1 MKRVVKFIV
10 RRVYM
15 LIVTVFLVSVAVFAI
30 TESSPGNIAKNVLG
44 AFITPEQEASFLA
57 QMGLDKPAYL
67 RFIFW
72 LAGSDWYAGHKSG
85 FDFERVINSQGFD
98 EWWALDEKDRLVCW
112 KLEGENLVALV
123 RQPDGSVKKEVDNSR
138 WRTDDQGK
146 EFFWGMDRQNRVAK
160 WQKGADNETWTFLE
174 GMGWQK
180 AAGAP
185 VAYIPMRKGILRL
198 DPGISLRTGR
208 PVGPTLVVR
217 LRNSMVLAGL
227 AIAIIMP
234 IALFLGV
241 ISGLNEGT
249 WLDRILSTS
258 GMIFTV
264 IPEFVTGIILILLL
278 TVIFPVFP
286 GATIFG
292 EEAPWARPDM
302 LVLPVLTLTLIELG
316 YILRITRASMAET
329 IQSSYI
335 RTAFLK
341 GLPYWKVVIVHSLR
355 NALIAPVTVIMLH
368 VTWLLGGI
376 VIVEVVFGYPG
387 LGKYTLDAALYKD
400 VNVLEACS
408 MILVVVAVGSQLVAD
423 IVYTFLNPR
432 IRYN

>member
-1 MKRVVKFIV
+1 
-10 RRVYM
+10 M
-15 LIVTVFLVSVAVFAI
+15 LIVTVLLVSMAVFAI

-44 AFITPEQEASFLA
+44 AFITPAQEASFLA

-67 RFIFW
+67 RYIFW
-72 LAGSDWYAGHKSG
+72 LVGSDWYAGHRSG
-85 FDFERVINSQGFD
+85 FSFKRVVNSQGFD
-98 EWWALDEKDRLVCW
+98 EWWAIDEQGRLTCW
-112 KLEGENLVALV
+112 KLEGQNLVALV
-123 RQPDGSVKKEVDNSR
+123 RQPDGSAQKETDNTR
-138 WRTDDQGK
+138 WRTDDRGQP
-146 EFFWGMDRQNRVAK
+146 FFWGMDRQNRVVK
-160 WQKGADNETWTFLE
+160 WQQGADSESWTFLE

-180 AAGAP
+180 SGGAP
-185 VAYIPMRKGILRL
+185 VDYIPMRKGILRM

-208 PVGPTLVVR
+208 PVGPTLMIR

-258 GMIFTV
+258 GMVFTV

-278 TVIFPVFP
+278 SVVFPIFP

-292 EEAPWARPDM
+292 EQAPWSRPDM
-302 LVLPVLTLTLIELG
+302 LVLPVLTLALIELG

-329 IQSSYI
+329 IQSPYI

-341 GLPYWKVVIVHSLR
+341 GLPYWQVVMVHALR
-355 NALIAPVTVIMLH
+355 NAMIAPVTVIMLH

-400 VNVLEACS
+400 VNALEACS
-408 MILVVVAVGSQLVAD
+408 MILVVVAVGSQLIAD

-432 IRYN
+432 IRYD

>member
-1 MKRVVKFIV
+1 
-10 RRVYM
+10 M

-44 AFITPEQEASFLA
+44 AFITPEQETSFLA
-57 QMGLDKPAYL
+57 QMGLDKPAHL
-67 RFIFW
+67 RYVFW
-72 LAGSDWYAGHKSG
+72 LVGSDWYASHKSNFG
-85 FDFERVINSQGFD
+85 FEKVTNSQGFE
-98 EWWALDEKDRLVCW
+98 EWWVQDEQNRLVRW
-112 KLEGENLVALV
+112 MLEGENLVALV
-123 RQPDGSVKKEVDNSR
+123 RQPDGSVQKEIDNAR
-138 WRTDDQGK
+138 WRKDSQGHV
-146 EFFWGMDRQNRVAK
+146 FFWGMDRQNRVVK

-180 AAGAP
+180 ASGAP
-185 VAYIPMRKGILRL
+185 VTYIPMRKGILRL

-208 PVGPTLVVR
+208 PVGPTLMVR

-227 AIAIIMP
+227 AIVIIMP
-234 IALFLGV
+234 IALFLG
-241 ISGLNEGT
+241 IIAGLNEGT
-249 WLDRILSTS
+249 WLDRFLSTI
-258 GMIFTV
+258 GMTFTV

-278 TVIFPVFP
+278 SVVFPIFP

-292 EEAPWARPDM
+292 EDAPWARPDM
-302 LVLPVLTLTLIELG
+302 LVLPVLTLTLVELG
-316 YILRITRASMAET
+316 YILRITRASVAET
-329 IQSSYI
+329 IQSPYI

-341 GLPYWKVVIVHSLR
+341 GLPYWQVVIVHTLR

-432 IRYN
+432 IRYK

>member
-1 MKRVVKFIV
+1 
-10 RRVYM
+10 M

-57 QMGLDKPAYL
+57 QMGLDKPAHL
-67 RFIFW
+67 RYVFW
-72 LAGSDWYAGHKSG
+72 LVGSDWYAGHRS
-85 FDFERVINSQGFD
+85 DFSFEKVTNSQGFE
-98 EWWALDEKDRLVCW
+98 EWWVQDEKNRLVRW
-112 KLEGENLVALV
+112 MLEGENLVALV
-123 RQPDGSVKKEVDNSR
+123 RQPDGSVQKEVDNAR
-138 WRTDDQGK
+138 WRKDSKGNV
-146 EFFWGMDRQNRVAK
+146 FFWGMDRQNRVVK

-180 AAGAP
+180 ASGAP
-185 VAYIPMRKGILRL
+185 VSYIPMRKGILRL

-208 PVGPTLVVR
+208 PVGPTLMVR

-227 AIAIIMP
+227 AIIIIMP
-234 IALFLGV
+234 IALFLGI

-249 WLDRILSTS
+249 WLDRILSTL
-258 GMIFTV
+258 GMTFTV

-278 TVIFPVFP
+278 SVVFPIFP

-292 EEAPWARPDM
+292 EAAPWSRPDM

-316 YILRITRASMAET
+316 YILRITRASVAET
-329 IQSSYI
+329 IQSPYI

-341 GLPYWKVVIVHSLR
+341 GLPYWKVVIVHTLR

-432 IRYN
+432 IRYK

>member
-1 MKRVVKFIV
+1 
-10 RRVYM
+10 M
-15 LIVTVFLVSVAVFAI
+15 LIVTVLLVSVAVFVI

-44 AFITPEQEASFLA
+44 AFITPEQETSFLT

-67 RFIFW
+67 RYVFW
-72 LAGSDWYAGHKSG
+72 LVGSDWYATHKSG
-85 FDFERVINSQGFD
+85 LKFARVENSQGFD
-98 EWWALDEKDRLVCW
+98 EWWALDEKDRNVRW
-112 KLEGENLVALV
+112 KLEGDNLVALI
-123 RQPDGSVKKEVDNSR
+123 RQTDGSVLKEIDNNR
-138 WRTDDQGK
+138 WRTDTKGQT
-146 EFFWGMDRQNRVAK
+146 FFWGMDHQNRVVK
-160 WQKGADNETWTFLE
+160 WQKGADSESWTFLE

-180 AAGAP
+180 ASGAP
-185 VAYIPMRKGILRL
+185 TDYIPMRKGILRL
-198 DPGISLRTGR
+198 DPGVSLRTGR
-208 PVGPTLVVR
+208 PVGPTLMVR

-227 AIAIIMP
+227 AIVIIMP
-234 IALFLGV
+234 IALFLGI

-249 WLDRILSTS
+249 WLDRILSTC
-258 GMIFTV
+258 GMTFTV

-278 TVIFPVFP
+278 SVVFPIFP

-292 EEAPWARPDM
+292 EDAPWSRPDM

-329 IQSSYI
+329 IQSPYI

-341 GLPYWKVVIVHSLR
+341 GLPYWKVVIVHTLR

-387 LGKYTLDAALYKD
+387 LGKYTLDAALYND
-400 VNVLEACS
+400 VNDLEACS

-423 IVYTFLNPR
+423 IAYTFLNPR
-432 IRYN
+432 IRYK

>member
-1 MKRVVKFIV
+1 
-10 RRVYM
+10 M

-30 TESSPGNIAKNVLG
+30 TESTPGNIAKNVLG
-44 AFITPEQEASFLA
+44 AFITPEQEASFLT

-67 RFIFW
+67 RYIFW
-72 LAGSDWYAGHKSG
+72 LVGSDWYASQKSG
-85 FDFERVINSQGFD
+85 FEFKRVTNSQGFD
-98 EWWALDEKDRLVCW
+98 EWWAVDEQGRLVRW
-112 KLEGENLVALV
+112 TLEAENLVALV
-123 RQPDGSVKKEVDNSR
+123 RQPDGSVLKETDNSR
-138 WRTDDQGK
+138 WRTDSNGIS
-146 EFFWGMDRQNRVAK
+146 FFWGMDLQNRVVK

-180 AAGAP
+180 ASGAP

-208 PVGPTLVVR
+208 PVGPTLMVR

-234 IALFLGV
+234 IALFLGI
-241 ISGLNEGT
+241 ISGINEGT
-249 WLDRILSTS
+249 WPDRILSTS

-278 TVIFPVFP
+278 TVIFPIFP

-292 EEAPWARPDM
+292 EEAPWDRPDM

-329 IQSSYI
+329 IQAPYI

>member
-1 MKRVVKFIV
+1 MVKFII
-10 RRVYM
+10 RRLYM
-15 LIVTVFLVSVAVFAI
+15 LLVTVFLVSVAVFAI

-44 AFITPEQEASFLA
+44 GFITPEQETSFLS

-67 RFIFW
+67 RFAFW
-72 LAGSDWYAGHKSG
+72 LTGSDWYAGHKSG
-85 FDFERVINSQGFD
+85 FTFEKVKNAQGFD
-98 EWWALDEKDRLVCW
+98 EWWVVDEKNRLVIW
-112 KLEGENLVALV
+112 KLEGDNLVALV
-123 RQPDGSVKKEVDNSR
+123 RQPDGSVVKEMANAR
-138 WRTDDQGK
+138 WRTDSQGQ
-146 EFFWGMDRQNRVAK
+146 EYFWGMDQHNRMVK
-160 WQKGADNETWTFLE
+160 WQKGADSETWTFLE

-180 AAGAP
+180 TSGAP
-185 VAYIPMRKGILRL
+185 VSYIPMRKGILRL
-198 DPGISLRTGR
+198 DPGVSLRTGR
-208 PVGPTLVVR
+208 PVGPTLKIR
-217 LRNSMVLAGL
+217 LRNSLVLAGL
-227 AIAIIMP
+227 AITIIMP
-234 IALFLGV
+234 IALFLGI

-249 WLDRILSTS
+249 WLDRSLSTI
-258 GMIFTV
+258 GMTFTV

-278 TVIFPVFP
+278 SVVFPVFP

-329 IQSSYI
+329 IQSPYI

-341 GLPYWKVVIVHSLR
+341 GLPYWKVVSVHALR

-408 MILVVVAVGSQLVAD
+408 MIMVVVAVGSQLVAD

>member
-1 MKRVVKFIV
+1 
-10 RRVYM
+10 M

-57 QMGLDKPAYL
+57 QMGLDKPAHL
-67 RFIFW
+67 RYVFW
-72 LAGSDWYAGHKSG
+72 LVGSDWYAGHKS
-85 FDFERVINSQGFD
+85 DFSFEKVTNSQGFE
-98 EWWALDEKDRLVCW
+98 EWWVQDEKNRLVRW
-112 KLEGENLVALV
+112 MLEGENLVALV
-123 RQPDGSVKKEVDNSR
+123 RQPDGSVQKEVDNAR
-138 WRTDDQGK
+138 WRKDSKGNV
-146 EFFWGMDRQNRVAK
+146 FFWGMDRQNRVVK
-160 WQKGADNETWTFLE
+160 WQKGMDNETWTFLE

-180 AAGAP
+180 ASGAP
-185 VAYIPMRKGILRL
+185 VSYIPMRKGILRL

-208 PVGPTLVVR
+208 PVGPTLMVR

-227 AIAIIMP
+227 AIIIIMP
-234 IALFLGV
+234 IALFLGI

-249 WLDRILSTS
+249 WLDRILSTL
-258 GMIFTV
+258 GMTFTV

-278 TVIFPVFP
+278 SVVFPIFP

-292 EEAPWARPDM
+292 EAAPWSRPDM

-316 YILRITRASMAET
+316 YILRITRASVAET
-329 IQSSYI
+329 IQSPYI

-341 GLPYWKVVIVHSLR
+341 GLPYWKVVIVHTLR

-432 IRYN
+432 IRYK